1 MPELEV
7 EEAEEVAAEERSLL
21 ATAEARETDLS
32 EESEEVEPA
41 GEAEI
46 TREEEEEEVVE
57 DRINGTRATR
67 PETTRRTRSPGSRR
81 VSCPPSSSSRP
92 ALGSCPAASPAGEA
106 GVRAG

>member
-46 TREEEEEEVVE
+46 TREEVEVVVE

-92 ALGSCPAASPAGEA
+92 ALGSCPAVSPAGEA